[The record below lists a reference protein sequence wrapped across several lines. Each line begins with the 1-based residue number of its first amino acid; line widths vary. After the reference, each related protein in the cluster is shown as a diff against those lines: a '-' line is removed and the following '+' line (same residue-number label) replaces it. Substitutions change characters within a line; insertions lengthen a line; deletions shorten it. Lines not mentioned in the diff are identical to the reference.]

1 MAVLGSGGVLEISRE
16 IPNAMA
22 LTPARLNVG
31 SISLAN
37 QSYWSGDRVI
47 LAAEDGV
54 PFDVNGDGYADCP
67 DGHGFYRGSIWAPGI
82 VLAFYTGDLTDGSD
96 FYHALINA
104 EFLVTQSGDNIVT
117 QQDEDTLITNEEIE
131 EEFSKYNNENNTGLT
146 KQFDGFIN
154 RDLLDRIKFWTTEAA
169 GHSGS
174 GTEKPLL
181 RVKPGNFIITKYDD
195 DPAYVQAINSAPGNF
210 IITKYDDDPAYVQA
224 INSAV
229 AAIKPLTLLDSEVTL
244 KSAISLPAGFDVLC
258 DDANRDWKLQCDLE
272 EWILSID
279 SSKLDVTAIGETFG
293 ENIKSLVRG
302 AGSLQFLAENQDV
315 SNKEPSLST
324 LRLVLLT
331 QNQCNTKCRFYV
343 YKDRVANSCRL
354 GGSVY
359 YECDILLTNTRLN
372 TRATDIISGTAD
384 FVATSEIKLK
394 VAT

>member
-37 QSYWSGDRVI
+37 QAYWSGDRVI

-67 DGHGFYRGSIWAPGI
+67 DGHGFYRSGTWDIGPALDFNTGGQ
-82 VLAFYTGDLTDGSD
+82 TGDNAP
-96 FYHALINA
+96 FYHGFIATDN
-104 EFLVTQSGDNIVT
+104 LVTQNNDQIIAQNGDSLIVALGSERES
-117 QQDEDTLITNEEIE
+117 D
-131 EEFSKYNNENNTGLT
+131 KYNNATSTGLS
-146 KQFDGFIN
+146 KQVDGFIS
-154 RDLLDRIKFWTTEAA
+154 RDVLDRVKLWTTEAA
-169 GHSGS
+169 GHSES

-195 DPAYVQAINSAPGNF
+195 E
-210 IITKYDDDPAYVQA
+210 TAYVQA

-229 AAIKPLTLLDSEVTL
+229 AAIKPLTLIDSEVTL

-258 DDANRDWKLQCDLE
+258 ENANRDWKLQCDLE

-279 SSKLDVTAIGETFG
+279 ASNLDATAIGETFG

-302 AGSLQFLAENQDV
+302 AGSLQFLAENKNV
-315 SNKEPSLST
+315 SSEEDGLSL

-331 QNQCNTKCRFYV
+331 QNQCNTKARFYI
-343 YKDRVANSCRL
+343 YKNRNEQAPRVN
-354 GGSVY
+354 GSVY
-359 YECDILLTNTRLN
+359 YECEILLTNTRLN
-372 TRATDIISGTAD
+372 TRATELIAGTAD
-384 FVATSEIKLK
+384 FVATSEIKIK
-394 VAT
+394 VAS

>member
-37 QSYWSGDRVI
+37 QAYWSGDRVI

-96 FYHALINA
+96 FYHGLIDA

-117 QQDEDTLITNEEIE
+117 QQDEDTLIISEEIE
-131 EEFSKYNNENNTGLT
+131 QDFSKYNNENNTGLT

-195 DPAYVQAINSAPGNF
+195 DPAYVQAINSA
-210 IITKYDDDPAYVQA
+210 IA
-224 INSAV
+224 S
-229 AAIKPLTLLDSEVTL
+229 IKPLTLLDSEATL

-258 DDANRDWKLQCDLE
+258 DDANRDWKLQCDLQ

-279 SSKLDVTAIGETFG
+279 ATNLDITSIGETFG

-302 AGSLQFLAENQDV
+302 AGSLQFQVENRYS
-315 SNKEPSLST
+315 SNQENSLSL

-331 QNQCNTKCRFYV
+331 QNQCNTKARFYI
-343 YKDRVANSCRL
+343 YKDRSVNSPKID
-354 GGSVY
+354 GSVY
-359 YECDILLTNTRLN
+359 YECDILLSSTRLN
-372 TRATDIISGTAD
+372 TRVTEVIAGTAD

-394 VAT
+394 VAS

>member
-37 QSYWSGDRVI
+37 QAYWSGDRVI

-96 FYHALINA
+96 FYHAT
-104 EFLVTQSGDNIVT
+104 E
-117 QQDEDTLITNEEIE
+117 QD
-131 EEFSKYNNENNTGLT
+131 FSKYNNENNTGLT

-195 DPAYVQAINSAPGNF
+195 DAS
-210 IITKYDDDPAYVQA
+210 YVQA

-279 SSKLDVTAIGETFG
+279 ASNLDVTAIGETFG

-302 AGSLQFLAENQDV
+302 AGSLQFQVENRYS
-315 SNKEPSLST
+315 SNQENSLSL

-331 QNQCNTKCRFYV
+331 QNQCNTKARFYI
-343 YKDRVANSCRL
+343 YKDRSVNSPKID
-354 GGSVY
+354 GSVY
-359 YECDILLTNTRLN
+359 YECDILLSSTRLN
-372 TRATDIISGTAD
+372 TRVTEVIAGTAD

-394 VAT
+394 VAS

>member
-67 DGHGFYRGSIWAPGI
+67 DGHGSYRGSIWAPGI

-195 DPAYVQAINSAPGNF
+195 DPAYVQAINSA
-210 IITKYDDDPAYVQA
+210 
-224 INSAV
+224 V

-279 SSKLDVTAIGETFG
+279 ASNLDVTAIGETFG

-302 AGSLQFLAENQDV
+302 AGSLQFLAENKNV
-315 SNKEPSLST
+315 SNEEDGLSL

-331 QNQCNTKCRFYV
+331 QNQCNTKARFYI
-343 YKDRVANSCRL
+343 YKNRNEQAPRVN
-354 GGSVY
+354 GSVY
-359 YECDILLTNTRLN
+359 YECEILLTNTRLN
-372 TRATDIISGTAD
+372 TRATELIAGTAD
-384 FVATSEIKLK
+384 FVATSEIKIK
-394 VAT
+394 VAS